1 VVVVDISG
9 ARALVAGATGVL
21 GGGIARALHSEGG
34 RVALAGRDER
44 KLAALADELGG
55 VPISVFDALD
65 VKRCAA
71 VVDEAADALG
81 GLDVV
86 VVAIGVAAFG
96 PADAADDAVTEHL
109 LAVNTKAPMALARAG
124 VARMTDG
131 GAVAVLS
138 AILADY
144 PTAGMAAYS
153 ASKAGLS
160 AWLTAVRPELR
171 RRGVTVFDVRPP
183 HIETGLAGRAIAGQA
198 PPMKAAATVDQ
209 LVSLVVSTGS
219 GPGAASCAT
228 TCRRASSPDAE
239 AGRQPTTSRS
249 QLRNTA
255 APASPDFSGWNWV
268 ADSAPFSTAATKSSP
283 WLAQVTSGGRIAVDT
298 SISHRRTPKLCT
310 K

>member
-21 GGGIARALHSEGG
+21 GGGIARALHGEGA
-34 RVALAGRDER
+34 RVALAGRDEQ

-55 VPISVFDALD
+55 APTSVFDALD
-65 VKRCAA
+65 LKRCAA
-71 VVDEAADALG
+71 AVDESADALG

-183 HIETGLAGRAIAGQA
+183 HIETGLAGRAIAGPA
-198 PPMKAAATVDQ
+198 PPMKAAATVDE
-209 LVSLVVSTGS
+209 LVTLVVDGI
-219 GPGAASCAT
+219 
-228 TCRRASSPDAE
+228 R
-239 AGRQPTTSRS
+239 AGRRE
-249 QLRNTA
+249 LRYDLQKGEFA
-255 APASPDFSGWNWV
+255 
-268 ADSAPFSTAATKSSP
+268 
-283 WLAQVTSGGRIAVDT
+283 GR
-298 SISHRRTPKLCT
+298 
-310 K
+310 